1 MSVLMTMSFQPR
13 NDMAPQS
20 SAADRASNGNRNVEG
35 GNAEQASGSPNVWR
49 DPAFTQAMRNSG
61 TASGPAQAGESLAK
75 TMQGPLVGNAGASAG
90 ATVGATIGAK
100 IGALV
105 DDLARTVADAPAAD
119 SARQLSMLHSLS
131 RHVAEEEARAFMPA
145 PARSDYVLERESG
158 QSDYEGAPAQ
168 SESAA
173 DAPPSQTDDIARRVR
188 TATRPPTQETIPH
201 LAPGQRA
208 IFAADGHLTP
218 HANPDLIDVFKH
230 AVEKNNDWSRVRM
243 SAPSDRAAFR
253 SLGEPGAN
261 DRGPVTPETE
271 RVVRD
276 HLQQEH
282 DIDLQSLPVRQMMI
296 DDLFDTN
303 EQLVLMNDILE
314 KIVDEVAAKSPL
326 PPSDVDRLRFVKE
339 SEVLARGFMNDII
352 QHFMNR
358 PHEG

>member
-13 NDMAPQS
+13 NDMATQP
-20 SAADRASNGNRNVEG
+20 SAADQASNGNPNVQGEADAPAG
-35 GNAEQASGSPNVWR
+35 GATNVWR
-49 DPAFTQAMRNSG
+49 GPGFAQAMH
-61 TASGPAQAGESLAK
+61 ASGAGAGPEAMPAQNGAPA
-75 TMQGPLVGNAGASAG
+75 TMAAAGPLVGGTGTAAG
-90 ATVGATIGAK
+90 TLVGTLAN
-100 IGALV
+100 
-105 DDLARTVADAPAAD
+105 DLARTFAEAPAPD
-119 SARQLSMLHSLS
+119 SPTQTAMLHSLS
-131 RHVAEEEARAFMPA
+131 RSVAEEEAGVFMPA
-145 PARSDYVLERESG
+145 PARSDYVTDEES
-158 QSDYEGAPAQ
+158 DH
-168 SESAA
+168 AA
-173 DAPPSQTDDIARRVR
+173 DGVMPALPDSATTTPPQQPEVVPGNARR
-188 TATRPPTQETIPH
+188 ATRPPTQDTIPN
-201 LAPGQRA
+201 LPPGQRA

-218 HANPDLIDVFKH
+218 HANPDLIDVFKL

-243 SAPSDRAAFR
+243 SAPPDRAAFR
-253 SLGEPGAN
+253 SFGEPGAN

-271 RVVRD
+271 QVVRD

-326 PPSDVDRLRFVKE
+326 PPTDIDRLRFVKE

-358 PHEG
+358 PREE

>member
-1 MSVLMTMSFQPR
+1 MSVLMTMSFRPR
-13 NDMAPQS
+13 DDAAAQSPSANQAP
-20 SAADRASNGNRNVEG
+20 DGNQVSGNNAG
-35 GNAEQASGSPNVWR
+35 GQAGPAGNVWR
-49 DPAFTQAMRNSG
+49 DQSFAQAMR
-61 TASGPAQAGESLAK
+61 ASGNAPTQTAGTTAA
-75 TMQGPLVGNAGASAG
+75 TTPGPLVGPADAAIGTLAGN
-90 ATVGATIGAK
+90 
-100 IGALV
+100 
-105 DDLARTVADAPAAD
+105 LARTLAEAPAPD
-119 SARQLSMLHSLS
+119 SPTQMNMLNSLS
-131 RHVAEEEARAFMPA
+131 RHIAQQEAAGFMPA
-145 PARSDYVLERESG
+145 PARSDYVLEREG
-158 QSDYEGAPAQ
+158 AQSDDAAPSAPDPAPA
-168 SESAA
+168 
-173 DAPPSQTDDIARRVR
+173 PPPQPPRNAR

-201 LAPGQRA
+201 LAPGHRA

-230 AVEKNNDWSRVRM
+230 AVEVNNDWSRVRM
-243 SAPSDRAAFR
+243 SAPPDRAAFR

-303 EQLVLMNDILE
+303 QQLTLMNDILE

-326 PPSDVDRLRFVKE
+326 PPTDIDRLRFVRE
-339 SEVLARGFMNDII
+339 SEVLARGFLDDII

-358 PHEG
+358 PREE